1 MARAL
6 TVLALLL
13 ALTGCAIPATPTPP
27 GAAPTVA
34 AGDVEPAPVAVE
46 IPAIGAASTL
56 IPLGLDTDG
65 ALAVPPLDQPMQ
77 AGWFEL
83 GVEPGQL
90 GPAVIAAHTS
100 GRDGAGTPLPG
111 LFARLHEVAP
121 GDQIVVERAD
131 AAPLTWS
138 VTEVGRY
145 DKDAFPTHL
154 VYGDV
159 DEPALRLITC
169 IGDIDPATRSHV
181 DNLVVYAVL
190 A

>member
-34 AGDVEPAPVAVE
+34 EGGVEPAPVAVE

-56 IPLGLDTDG
+56 IPLGLDADG

-90 GPAVIAAHTS
+90 GPSVIAGHVQ
-100 GRDGAGTPLPG
+100 GRDAAGAPVPG
-111 LFARLHEVAP
+111 VFARLAELTAGAEVVVQRGNADP
-121 GDQIVVERAD
+121 LLWRVVTVERF
-131 AAPLTWS
+131 
-138 VTEVGRY
+138 
-145 DKDAFPTHL
+145 DKSRFPTAA

-159 DEPALRLITC
+159 AEPELKLITC
-169 IGDIDPATRSHV
+169 GGVFDADAGSYSE
-181 DNLVVYAVL
+181 NVVVTAVL